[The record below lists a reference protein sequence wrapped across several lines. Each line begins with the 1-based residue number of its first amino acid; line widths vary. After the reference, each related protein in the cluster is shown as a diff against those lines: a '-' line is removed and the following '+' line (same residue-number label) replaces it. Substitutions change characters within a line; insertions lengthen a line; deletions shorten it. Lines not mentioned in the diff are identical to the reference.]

1 MTPDGSGKDGEAT
14 RALGSRV
21 IGRYR
26 LIERVGEARH
36 AGAPVAWQAYD
47 EVLRRPVAMLTF
59 GPRTAG
65 AGEVLAAAI
74 AASRIGDVRF
84 AHVFDAADGPE
95 GAYVVTEWPAGKCL
109 ADLLADGPLEAA
121 RAVLIVAEV
130 ARALSVAHAAGVAH
144 LCLSPRAV
152 RWTPDGGVKIT
163 GLAVDAA
170 LANAH
175 SGDGALADTRALAAL
190 LYASLSGQTPGQTMP
205 PVPARRRE
213 SYRAGIP
220 RRIDSVIRRTLLPGS
235 RRGGPPI
242 SHPAGLAAAL
252 ADPAIRA
259 AFLTRSGTAR
269 HGAPRSPR
277 LPRLR
282 TVFLSGGAL
291 TLAAAAGLGGFVSGR
306 TPTSGQGDITAP
318 GTALSSRRATAPAM
332 PAPPPAGLLT
342 PRAMRSFGPSGPVG
356 AYGSP
361 SRGWRTHWYT
371 TARFGNLQAGTG
383 LLLDMGRPVQITG
396 VRITLGALPGAD
408 LQVRI
413 AATTTSE
420 RAFRTVARARNAGG
434 PTRLATISPVR
445 GRYVLIWFTRLPPA
459 GNGDG
464 TYQASI
470 HALTFYGLPA

>member
-1 MTPDGSGKDGEAT
+1 M
-14 RALGSRV
+14 
-21 IGRYR
+21 
-26 LIERVGEARH
+26 
-36 AGAPVAWQAYD
+36 
-47 EVLRRPVAMLTF
+47 
-59 GPRTAG
+59 
-65 AGEVLAAAI
+65 
-74 AASRIGDVRF
+74 
-84 AHVFDAADGPE
+84 
-95 GAYVVTEWPAGKCL
+95 
-109 ADLLADGPLEAA
+109 
-121 RAVLIVAEV
+121 
-130 ARALSVAHAAGVAH
+130 
-144 LCLSPRAV
+144 

-175 SGDGALADTRALAAL
+175 SEDGALADTRALAAL
-190 LYASLSGQTPGQTMP
+190 LYASLSGQAPGQTMP
-205 PVPARRRE
+205 PLPARRRE
-213 SYRAGIP
+213 SHRAGIP

-242 SHPAGLAAAL
+242 IHPAGLAAAVS
-252 ADPAIRA
+252 DTAIRA
-259 AFLTRSGTAR
+259 AFLTRSCPAR
-269 HGAPRSPR
+269 PGAPRSPR

-306 TPTSGQGDITAP
+306 TPTPGEGDVAAP
-318 GTALSSRRATAPAM
+318 GTAPSSRRATAPAM
-332 PAPPPAGLLT
+332 PPPRSPARSSAQPPAWSPAGLLT
-342 PRAMRSFGPSGPVG
+342 PRAMRSFDPSGPAG
-356 AYGSP
+356 DYGSP
-361 SRGWRTHWYT
+361 SRGRHTHWYT
-371 TARFGNLQAGTG
+371 TAHFGNLQAGTG

-413 AATTTSE
+413 ATTTMSE

-459 GNGDG
+459 GSEDG

-470 HALTFYGLPA
+470 HALTLYGLPA